1 VGLGLKIRELRDGM
15 SRVYVQ
21 GIIKA
26 VKDIRNVRLRTGE
39 EARVGD
45 FILSDDSGEIT
56 LVLWNEDIDRVK
68 EGDSVAVENG
78 YTNTFR
84 GTLRLNVG
92 RYGRLVVGVEERP

>member
-1 VGLGLKIRELRDGM
+1 
-15 SRVYVQ
+15 
-21 GIIKA
+21 
-26 VKDIRNVRLRTGE
+26 
-39 EARVGD
+39 VGD

-92 RYGRLVVGVEERP
+92 RYGRLVVGVEEQP